1 MVLALVLTLFAAAL
15 PLADAQAL
23 LDDKRPTE
31 ALASLEQTVAEGALR
46 EEQLVL
52 AYELMGRAYG
62 MLGRGQQ
69 AQRAFA
75 HALRVSP
82 SWRLGDVD
90 DPQVKGPYE
99 AALTSLPPA
108 AEALLATVTLADKGG
123 QRGVLARLVAD
134 DSDLVAGA
142 RVLQD
147 GAALTTLPLSLGEPE
162 VFYPLPP
169 EGTSRTLELQL
180 TDAYGN
186 ELERLPVSLVIERTT
201 TTTSASGATT
211 AGTDGEPAELR
222 WLALSG
228 GTLLGLGVVGV
239 TAAGIWFAA
248 VDGGDVEAP
257 AGAREVGL
265 VGVGVATGV
274 ILLGGALVVLDFVL
288 APTE

>member
-1 MVLALVLTLFAAAL
+1 MVLALVLTLFAFAL

-31 ALASLEQTVAEGALR
+31 ALAALEQTVAEGDLR

-82 SWRLGDVD
+82 SWRLADVD

-99 AALTSLPPA
+99 AALASLPPA
-108 AEALLATVTLADKGG
+108 SEALLATVTLEDRGG

-142 RVLQD
+142 RVLQG

-162 VFYPLPP
+162 VFYPLPA
-169 EGTSRTLELQL
+169 ERMTATLELQL

-186 ELERLPVSLVIERTT
+186 ELERLPVPLVIERTA
-201 TTTSASGATT
+201 TTTSTSAATT
-211 AGTDGEPAELR
+211 SQEEPSPQELR

-228 GTLLGLGVVGV
+228 GTLLGLGVVSV

-248 VDGGDVEAP
+248 VDGGDLEAP
-257 AGAREVGL
+257 EGAREVSL

-274 ILLGGALVVLDFVL
+274 ILLGGTLVVLDFVL